1 MKKRDQF
8 ALRVVDYINKL
19 NNFTK
24 KPIYQI
30 EIPEDFMN
38 EAKRL
43 IPNKNFVGF
52 SITAGNPYRV
62 KSFDV
67 KEIIKVANFY
77 SNKYTPTFFIEKKFK
92 DLIQTL
98 KNEIKNCYIPEE
110 DALEKFKK
118 PMLVTALGSLTKF
131 NLSINNG
138 ISHMLHFSKGKN
150 FIFFNEQSKKWIP
163 ARENT
168 YIYDCS
174 LKNKTIDKLTSEE
187 IIDFLEKN

>member
-19 NNFTK
+19 NDFTK

-30 EIPEDFMN
+30 EIPEDFVN

-67 KEIIKVANFY
+67 CERRY
-77 SNKYTPTFFIEKKFK
+77 
-92 DLIQTL
+92 L
-98 KNEIKNCYIPEE
+98 
-110 DALEKFKK
+110 
-118 PMLVTALGSLTKF
+118 
-131 NLSINNG
+131 
-138 ISHMLHFSKGKN
+138 
-150 FIFFNEQSKKWIP
+150 
-163 ARENT
+163 
-168 YIYDCS
+168 
-174 LKNKTIDKLTSEE
+174 
-187 IIDFLEKN
+187 